1 MGVILFGKGLQ
12 KVKTWKK
19 PEINVLGVSL
29 NENIAA
35 SQENS
40 TSTVLEI
47 FTEGDDP
54 LYPNHFHY
62 DVANGVIEDT
72 QYTYFA
78 REYPDYPNVHY
89 GSSAS
94 YDQVSSCKTN
104 NY

>member
-35 SQENS
+35 SGGES
-40 TSTVLEI
+40 TYLDI
-47 FTEGDDP
+47 YLEGDP
-54 LYPNHFHY
+54 MPYTHY
-62 DVANGVIEDT
+62 NLNVANGVIVDT

-78 REYPDYPNVHY
+78 KEYPDYPNVHY